1 MSLVKREGIESRE
14 LIHDNDKCVGCGIC
28 ADVCPTESLRLGPIV
43 PIARGLLKMD
53 YISCNSKNCV
63 LCGLCA
69 SACPFGALSLKI
81 DDEPISDI
89 GNYPVWH
96 NGAEINE
103 EDCLYCENCV
113 EACPRDSIFF
123 KRELPDRNDLLVGTI
138 DVDEDDCI
146 YCKVCAE
153 LCPAEAIKITSNN
166 EFGIP
171 DTIKISEDKCVY
183 CQVCKRACPQNAI
196 KAVCSTCMHQ
206 EEIEKP
212 KITGTIFIEQKC
224 VNCGWCESVCPAD
237 AVEVN
242 KPFIGE
248 VLRDPEL
255 VCKGESCH
263 ACQDV
268 CPCNAIEIINNE
280 SSINPSYC
288 VLCGA
293 CAKACPQHLLTIK
306 RDSMKLDNIQSP
318 SWKDIL
324 GKLVE

>member
-1 MSLVKREGIESRE
+1 
-14 LIHDNDKCVGCGIC
+14 
-28 ADVCPTESLRLGPIV
+28 
-43 PIARGLLKMD
+43 
-53 YISCNSKNCV
+53 
-63 LCGLCA
+63 
-69 SACPFGALSLKI
+69 
-81 DDEPISDI
+81 
-89 GNYPVWH
+89 
-96 NGAEINE
+96 
-103 EDCLYCENCV
+103 
-113 EACPRDSIFF
+113 
-123 KRELPDRNDLLVGTI
+123 
-138 DVDEDDCI
+138 
-146 YCKVCAE
+146 
-153 LCPAEAIKITSNN
+153 
-166 EFGIP
+166 
-171 DTIKISEDKCVY
+171 
-183 CQVCKRACPQNAI
+183 
-196 KAVCSTCMHQ
+196 MHQ

-248 VLRDPEL
+248 VLRNPEL

-306 RDSMKLDNIQSP
+306 RNSMKLDNIQSP